1 MPINMGKDSNG
12 CYAAWGQEGKKYY
25 YECDSESSKKSARSK
40 AHRQGIVIEGFN
52 LQSFSK
58 ISFDYDDTLTKKDIQ
73 DEAKKLKS
81 SGNDIYIISARNDK
95 EGMLKLA
102 DEIGVPHNK
111 VIATGSNKAKVQKV
125 KELKIKKHYDNNK
138 DVISELGSIGKQV

>member
-1 MPINMGKDSNG
+1 MPIQECQLNGKDG
-12 CYAAWGQEGKKYY
+12 YKWGDEGKCYTY
-25 YECDSESSKKSARSK
+25 DDSESSKKSAKSK
-40 AHRQGIVIEGFN
+40 AHRQGIAIEGFN

-58 ISFDYDDTLTKKDIQ
+58 ISFDYDDTLTRKDIRE
-73 DEAKKLKS
+73 EARKLKS

-102 DEIGVPHNK
+102 DEIGIPHNK
-111 VIATGSNKAKVQKV
+111 VIATGSNRAKIEKV